1 MHKNS
6 GVPFQR
12 HRLSTLNY
20 SALPCFILL
29 LFLPCEVMFLCILSV
44 FILTIK
50 TQKSRHH
57 RQRIE
62 LTQLT
67 RAVYLAHHERTLQTP
82 LSPRRKHHHQ

>member
-12 HRLSTLNY
+12 HHLSTLNY
-20 SALPCFILL
+20 SALLCFTLL

-44 FILTIK
+44 FILTVK

-67 RAVYLAHHERTLQTP
+67 CAVHLAHHERTLQTP
-82 LSPRRKHHHQ
+82 LNLGRKHHHQ